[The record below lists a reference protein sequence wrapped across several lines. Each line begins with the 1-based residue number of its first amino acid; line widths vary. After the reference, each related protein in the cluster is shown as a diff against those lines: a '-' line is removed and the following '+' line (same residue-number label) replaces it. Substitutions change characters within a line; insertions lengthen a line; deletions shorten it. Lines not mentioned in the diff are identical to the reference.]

1 MSKPAPELLPIGRP
15 RCARCTTRMIT
26 AAVSS
31 GPEGFERRDFECLK
45 CGHTETKMVASD
57 PMRIGSFPKPRYF
70 FNVHNV
76 TSRLDE
82 IGEELPDDVT
92 AWKEATIIAGELFK
106 DIDGKFKPGQEWGL
120 EVTDE
125 QRRPLYFITIRAKQF
140 K

>member
-1 MSKPAPELLPIGRP
+1 M
-15 RCARCTTRMIT
+15 
-26 AAVSS
+26 
-31 GPEGFERRDFECLK
+31 
-45 CGHTETKMVASD
+45 
-57 PMRIGSFPKPRYF
+57 
-70 FNVHNV
+70 

-92 AWKEATIIAGELFK
+92 AWKEATIIARELFK

-125 QRRPLYFITIRAKQF
+125 QRRPLYFITISAKQF